1 MDDQQR
7 NLLTKA
13 REHYKRKEFDRA
25 RALLERI
32 LEAGGVTYADVHNML
47 GVIHHDAGDL
57 ARAQEQFEAA
67 LRINPNYTEA
77 ILNLTVTYNEIGR
90 YEDARRLMEHLGSR
104 KGQEGPDSLEPYARG
119 KIANLHAEV
128 SQAYYDVG
136 LLEAAIVEM
145 TKAIDLCGDFVDL
158 RVRLGNMLTEAQRTA
173 EALVQ
178 YEHAVRVRPDYLQA
192 RIQLGIAYIKSGR
205 KQDAIAQWQAVLEKD
220 PNNRSAKMYLR
231 LAGVV
236 PPGPAPTGVLPVLTR
251 TPVEP
256 EPMPAPAPASVPP
269 SEVPGDGQP
278 PPSGDDKKK

>member
-1 MDDQQR
+1 MDEQQR

-25 RALLERI
+25 RVLLERI

-104 KGQEGPDSLEPYARG
+104 KGQEGPESLEPYARG

-136 LLEAAIVEM
+136 MLEAAIAEM
-145 TKAIDLCGDFVDL
+145 TKAIELCGDFVDL

-173 EALVQ
+173 EALAQ

-205 KQDAIAQWQAVLEKD
+205 KQEAIAQWQTVLEKD
-220 PNNRSAKMYLR
+220 PSNRSARMYLR
-231 LAGVV
+231 LAGGV
-236 PPGPAPTGVLPVLTR
+236 PPGPAPTGVLPVLPR
-251 TPVEP
+251 TPGEAEP
-256 EPMPAPAPASVPP
+256 TPAPASG
-269 SEVPGDGQP
+269 VPGEGKP
-278 PPSGDDKKK
+278 TPSGDEKK

>member
-13 REHYKRKEFDRA
+13 REHYKRKEFERA
-25 RALLERI
+25 RSLLERI
-32 LEAGGVTYADVHNML
+32 VEAGGVTYADVYNML

-90 YEDARRLMEHLGSR
+90 YDDARRLMEHLGSR

-128 SQAYYDVG
+128 AQAYYDVG
-136 LLEAAIVEM
+136 MLQAAIEEM
-145 TKAIDLCGDFVDL
+145 TKAIELCGDFVDL
-158 RVRLGNMLTEAQRTA
+158 RVRLGNMLTEAQRTP

-178 YEHAVRVRPDYLQA
+178 YEFAVQTKPEYLQA
-192 RIQLGIAYIKSGR
+192 RIQLGIAYVKSGR
-205 KQDAIAQWQAVLEKD
+205 KDDAIAQWRAVLEKD
-220 PNNRSAKMYLR
+220 PASRSARMYLR
-231 LAGVV
+231 LAGA
-236 PPGPAPTGVLPVLTR
+236 PPAD
-251 TPVEP
+251 E
-256 EPMPAPAPASVPP
+256 
-269 SEVPGDGQP
+269 
-278 PPSGDDKKK
+278 KK